1 MHLVTSAFHILACI
15 GVREARLQASQPASQ
30 TVRVPLQFY
39 QFSCH
44 LSEQGDASARP
55 CCFRLPDD
63 NLNMGGTSGIQ
74 DQVMASAF
82 TPRSGGLCI
91 SRASAM

>member
-44 LSEQGDASARP
+44 LSEQGTPQLARVV
-55 CCFRLPDD
+55 
-63 NLNMGGTSGIQ
+63 SGYLTI
-74 DQVMASAF
+74 
-82 TPRSGGLCI
+82 I
-91 SRASAM
+91 